1 MPANLPPQFYQLE
14 REYREKKTIKEKIE
28 VLKKMYAIMPKHK
41 GTDKLQAEIK
51 ARISKLKEEL
61 ENERKRGGKRS
72 FIHIEKEGTGQ
83 ITLVGPPNTGKSTIL
98 SMLSNARPDIGD
110 YPFTTK
116 TPCVGMVPFEDIQL
130 QMIDLHPIAEGSIP
144 FWVVEIIRNSD
155 LLLIVLSFDIDI
167 EEGFKK
173 TIEVLREK
181 KIEVVR
187 EPSEEGIF
195 GMIKKKGVVFINKK
209 DICED
214 NYSKK
219 FNLPLK
225 TISGSSFEEKDLD
238 ELKRVLF
245 KELGIIRVY
254 TKEPG
259 KPPDFKDPLI
269 LKEGST
275 VYDAAER
282 LHKEIARKLKYARLW
297 GSSKFDGQ
305 RVFKNQVLKDKDIVE
320 FHTKK

>member
-61 ENERKRGGKRS
+61 ENEKKRGGKRS
-72 FIHIEKEGTGQ
+72 FIHIEREGVGQ
-83 ITLVGPPNTGKSTIL
+83 IVLVGPPNTGKSTLL
-98 SMLSNARPDIGD
+98 SALSNARPEIGD

-116 TPCVGMVPFEDIQL
+116 TPCVGMAPFEDIKL
-130 QMIDLHPIAEGSIP
+130 QIVDLPPIAKGNIP

-155 LLLIVLSFDIDI
+155 LVLIVLSFDMDVEKEF
-167 EEGFKK
+167 EEL
-173 TIEVLREK
+173 TSLLREK
-181 KIEVVR
+181 KIDIVR
-187 EPSEEGIF
+187 EFDKEEGIF
-195 GMIKKKGVVFINKK
+195 DMVKKKAIVFINKR
-209 DICED
+209 DIFKE
-214 NYSKK
+214 KPK
-219 FNLPLK
+219 EFNIPLK
-225 TISGSSFEEKDLD
+225 VISGSSFIEEDLNRLKDT
-238 ELKRVLF
+238 LF
-245 KELGIIRVY
+245 KELGVIRVY

-269 LKEGST
+269 LKKGSM
-275 VYDAAER
+275 VLDAAEK

-305 RVFKNQVLKDKDIVE
+305 RVDKNYILKDKDIVE
-320 FHTKK
+320 FHTRK

>member
-61 ENERKRGGKRS
+61 ENEKKRGGKRS
-72 FIHIEKEGTGQ
+72 FIHIEKEGAGQ

-98 SMLSNARPDIGD
+98 SMLSNARPGIGD

-116 TPCVGMVPFEDIQL
+116 TPCVGMVSFEDIQL
-130 QMIDLHPIAEGSIP
+130 QIIDLPPIAEGSIP
-144 FWVVEIIRNSD
+144 FWVVEIVRNSD
-155 LLLIVLSFDIDI
+155 LVLIVLSFDLNI
-167 EEGFKK
+167 EEEFKK
-173 TIEVLREK
+173 LTELLWEK
-181 KIEVVR
+181 KIEIVR

-209 DICED
+209 DVAED
-214 NYSKK
+214 TYSKK
-219 FNLPLK
+219 FNLSLK
-225 TISGSSFEEKDLD
+225 TISGSSFDEKDLD

-245 KELGIIRVY
+245 EELGIIRVY

-259 KPPDFKDPLI
+259 KPPDFKDPII
-269 LKEGST
+269 LKEGAT

-305 RVFKNQVLKDKDIVE
+305 RVFKNQALKDKDIVE

>member
-61 ENERKRGGKRS
+61 ENEKKRGGKRS
-72 FIHIEKEGTGQ
+72 FIHIEKEGAGQ
-83 ITLVGPPNTGKSTIL
+83 IVLVGPPNTGKSTIL
-98 SMLSNARPDIGD
+98 SMLSNARPEIGG

-130 QMIDLHPIAEGSIP
+130 QIIDLPPIAEGSIP
-144 FWVVEIIRNSD
+144 FWVVEIVRNSD
-155 LLLIVLSFDIDI
+155 LVLIVLSFDIDI
-167 EEGFKK
+167 EEEFKK
-173 TIEVLREK
+173 LTELLWEK

-187 EPSEEGIF
+187 EPPEEGLF
-195 GMIKKKGVVFINKK
+195 GMIKKKGIVFINKK

-214 NYSKK
+214 TYSKK
-219 FNLPLK
+219 FNLSLK
-225 TISGSSFEEKDLD
+225 TISGSSFDEKDLD
-238 ELKRVLF
+238 KLKGVLF
-245 KELGIIRVY
+245 EELGVIRVY

-269 LKEGST
+269 LKEGAT

>member
-51 ARISKLKEEL
+51 ARISKLREEL
-61 ENERKRGGKRS
+61 ENEKKRGGKRS
-72 FIHIEKEGTGQ
+72 FIHIEKEGAGQ
-83 ITLVGPPNTGKSTIL
+83 IVLVGPPNTGKSTIL
-98 SMLSNARPDIGD
+98 SMLSNARPEIGD

-130 QMIDLHPIAEGSIP
+130 QMVDLPPIAEGSIP
-144 FWVVEIIRNSD
+144 FWVVEIVRNSD
-155 LLLIVLSFDIDI
+155 LVLIVLSFDLNI
-167 EEGFKK
+167 EEEFKK
-173 TIEVLREK
+173 LTELLREK

-195 GMIKKKGVVFINKK
+195 GMIKKKGIVFINKK
-209 DICED
+209 DEAED
-214 NYSKK
+214 VDLVK
-219 FNLPLK
+219 FNLSLK
-225 TISGSSFEEKDLD
+225 VLSGSSFDEKDLD

-245 KELGIIRVY
+245 EELGIIRVY

-259 KPPDFKDPLI
+259 KPPDFKDPII
-269 LKEGST
+269 LKEGAT

-305 RVFKNQVLKDKDIVE
+305 RVFKNQALKDKDIVE

>member
-51 ARISKLKEEL
+51 ARISKLREEL
-61 ENERKRGGKRS
+61 ENEKKRGGKRN
-72 FIHIEKEGTGQ
+72 FIHIEKEGAGQ
-83 ITLVGPPNTGKSTIL
+83 IVLVGPPNTGKSTIL
-98 SMLSNARPDIGD
+98 SMLSNARPEIGD

-130 QMIDLHPIAEGSIP
+130 QMVDLPPIAEGSIP
-144 FWVVEIIRNSD
+144 FWVVEIVRNSD
-155 LLLIVLSFDIDI
+155 LVLIVLSFDLNI
-167 EEGFKK
+167 EEEFKK
-173 TIEVLREK
+173 LTELLREK

-195 GMIKKKGVVFINKK
+195 GMIKKKGIVFINKK
-209 DICED
+209 DEAED
-214 NYSKK
+214 VDLVKS
-219 FNLPLK
+219 NLSLK
-225 TISGSSFEEKDLD
+225 VLSGSSFDEKDLD

-245 KELGIIRVY
+245 EELGIIRVY

-259 KPPDFKDPLI
+259 KPPDFKDPII
-269 LKEGST
+269 LKEGAT

>member
-51 ARISKLKEEL
+51 ARISKLREEL
-61 ENERKRGGKRS
+61 ENEKKRGGKRS
-72 FIHIEKEGTGQ
+72 FIHIEKEGAGQ
-83 ITLVGPPNTGKSTIL
+83 IVLVGPPNTGKSTIL
-98 SMLSNARPDIGD
+98 SMLSNARPEIGD

-130 QMIDLHPIAEGSIP
+130 QMVDLPPIAEGSIP
-144 FWVVEIIRNSD
+144 FWVVEIVRNSD
-155 LLLIVLSFDIDI
+155 LVLIVLSFDLNI
-167 EEGFKK
+167 EEEFKK
-173 TIEVLREK
+173 LTELLREK

-195 GMIKKKGVVFINKK
+195 GMIKKKGIVFINKK
-209 DICED
+209 DEAED
-214 NYSKK
+214 VDLVKS
-219 FNLPLK
+219 NLSLK
-225 TISGSSFEEKDLD
+225 VLSGSSFDEKDLD

-245 KELGIIRVY
+245 EELGIIRVY

-259 KPPDFKDPLI
+259 KPPDFKDPII
-269 LKEGST
+269 LKEGAT